1 MSKVILYGL
10 PYCDSTAATVKWL
23 DQHGIEHTLHNYKTE
38 GISASK
44 LADWSKQTGWE
55 TLLNK
60 RSTTWRSLS
69 KDVQEKIVD
78 EGTAIKAMTEN
89 TSLIKRPVIE
99 YEEKLLVGFDEKKL
113 SNTFNK

>member
-1 MSKVILYGL
+1 MSKVTLYGL

-23 DQHGIEHTLHNYKTE
+23 DQNGIEHTLHNYKTE
-38 GISASK
+38 GITANK
-44 LADWSKQTGWE
+44 LAGWSKQTGWE

-69 KDVQEKIVD
+69 KEVQDKIVD
-78 EGTAIKAMTEN
+78 ESSAITAMVKN

-99 YEEKLLVGFDEKKL
+99 YGKELLIGFNEKKL